1 MSHIN
6 IVKKLSNLFSSFLF
20 HLTMYPVKNKHFY
33 PYTYQRRTFI
43 MAAAAVLIMILYA
56 IIGGVS
62 TLAMVVGIPAVIIW
76 KIYRKIVFHTSIYA

>member
-6 IVKKLSNLFSSFLF
+6 VVKKLVKPFSSFLF
-20 HLTMYPVKNKHFY
+20 HFTMYPVKNKHFY
-33 PYTYQRRTFI
+33 QYTYQRRTFI

-62 TLAMVVGIPAVIIW
+62 TLAMVIGIPAVIIW

>member
-1 MSHIN
+1 
-6 IVKKLSNLFSSFLF
+6 
-20 HLTMYPVKNKHFY
+20 
-33 PYTYQRRTFI
+33 

>member
-1 MSHIN
+1 
-6 IVKKLSNLFSSFLF
+6 
-20 HLTMYPVKNKHFY
+20 
-33 PYTYQRRTFI
+33 

-76 KIYRKIVFHTSIYA
+76 KIYRKIVFQSAMYAESLFLNGRL